1 MTDHK
6 APAAGDG
13 VALLSAKMFDFL
25 GDQADLTNEKVARFM
40 TNSIALNVITALI
53 ADLHVDPDEQER
65 AHQCVHD
72 AVKETLKH
80 LSTADV
86 RLS

>member
-53 ADLHVDPDEQER
+53 AT
-65 AHQCVHD
+65 CM
-72 AVKETLKH
+72 
-80 LSTADV
+80 STPTNRSAPTSASMTPS
-86 RLS
+86 RKRSST